1 MTHVDHFAHG
11 WINPAL
17 AFIVS
22 FLGWLLGL
30 VLVDR
35 ARQSTGLSRAR
46 WLIVAA
52 VAIGGIGFGRLSLPR
67 IVLGGF
73 VTGVGVAATH
83 YTSVAAVRVSGELSI
98 EPRIMLVSVIV
109 AVAGSSLAL
118 WWTQARRGGAV
129 TFLAAAATALAA
141 CGMHYTAIAPVH
153 VNLTDTVVVG
163 GMSPFALLMP
173 ISLFAC
179 IMITALAYA
188 TVGSSVQLENLRE
201 EELLAQVREL
211 HGEAALA
218 LPHPG
223 SARHR

>member
-1 MTHVDHFAHG
+1 MWWSSG
-11 WINPAL
+11 RPRGRGSPARTSAAECSL
-17 AFIVS
+17 R
-22 FLGWLLGL
+22 
-30 VLVDR
+30 R
-35 ARQSTGLSRAR
+35 APAGAP
-46 WLIVAA
+46 A
-52 VAIGGIGFGRLSLPR
+52 VAPLCRASA
-67 IVLGGF
+67 
-73 VTGVGVAATH
+73 VALLCRA
-83 YTSVAAVRVSGELSI
+83 S
-98 EPRIMLVSVIV
+98 
-109 AVAGSSLAL
+109 AVAGGAGMRQGERGLAVEL
-118 WWTQARRGGAV
+118 AHLRQQLLLAEVLQLHRGADGRVRERGDHYAGEQADRHQQRERAH
-129 TFLAAAATALAA
+129 AADDD
-141 CGMHYTAIAPVH
+141 G
-153 VNLTDTVVVG
+153 VG